1 MYAQYT
7 HSKNLPYDMFS
18 SEDETVENIE
28 ELSLPLTS
36 DYQGLGGPE
45 SVPLESDG
53 AFEKPPALGNFC

>member
-1 MYAQYT
+1 
-7 HSKNLPYDMFS
+7 MFS

-28 ELSLPLTS
+28 ELSLPLSS